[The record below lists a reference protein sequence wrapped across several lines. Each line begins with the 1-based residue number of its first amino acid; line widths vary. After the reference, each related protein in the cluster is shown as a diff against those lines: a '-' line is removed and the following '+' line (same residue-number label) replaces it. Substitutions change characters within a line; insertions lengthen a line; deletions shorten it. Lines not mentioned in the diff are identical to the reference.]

1 MNTLNINIENSKLN
15 NNGENKKLKNNIR
28 QKLINKLQEQNYDV
42 EVQNKKLIIIRNGA
56 IIGTIE
62 EVPKRKKRFIE
73 PMYGNP
79 YEENAGPGLDLK
91 FVFNNIEERFLVEE
105 IVNQI
110 LESENNNGDVPMNIN
125 NEYNGGRRKRS
136 HKSKNSK
143 TLKLKHSRRS
153 LRRKT
158 RKNVR

>member
-91 FVFNNIEERFLVEE
+91 FVFNNIEERFPVEA
-105 IVNQI
+105 IVNEV
-110 LESENNNGDVPMNIN
+110 LESQNNNMVIPMNIN
-125 NEYNGGRRKRS
+125 NEYIGGRRKRFTNKNKR
-136 HKSKNSK
+136 KSK
-143 TLKLKHSRRS
+143 RRS
-153 LRRKT
+153 YTAHKK
-158 RKNVR
+158 KN